1 MSHPFN
7 LDICALES
15 MDLDFQEELTDE
27 EAAKVGGGI
36 SAADPK
42 LGEQGGCILPPPK
55 NKQNPRKP
63 NKKQPKEE
71 EIVYTTL
78 AVGEE
83 GGDATTLAVGEEG
96 GGLGTELPLG

>member
-1 MSHPFN
+1 MRHPFE
-7 LDICALES
+7 LDIHALES
-15 MDLDFQEELTDE
+15 IDLDFEEELTDE

-42 LGEQGGCILPPPK
+42 LGEQGGCILPSPVKVKKPQKPK
-55 NKQNPRKP
+55 
-63 NKKQPKEE
+63 PKED

-83 GGDATTLAVGEEG
+83 GGDVTTLAVGEEG
-96 GGLGTELPLG
+96 GDFY

>member
-7 LDICALES
+7 LDIRALES
-15 MDLDFQEELTDE
+15 MDLDFQEELADE

-42 LGEQGGCILPPPK
+42 LGEQGGCILPPPHK
-55 NKQNPRKP
+55 RQNPKKP
-63 NKKQPKEE
+63 KDE

-83 GGDATTLAVGEEG
+83 GGDRVTTLAIGEEG
-96 GGLGTELPLG
+96 GSLGMELPLG